1 LTSAS
6 RCKMEPIVLVHG
18 GAGDIPDSRVPLKL
32 TGVKKAA
39 SLGYQILKNGGS
51 VVDAVEEAV
60 KSMED
65 DEAFNA
71 GYGSVLNLD
80 GNVEMDASIMI
91 GATLNSGAVTVVKDI
106 AHPITLARRVME
118 KTPHFLLAGE
128 GANRF
133 AKEQGFPTVP
143 AGALVSKY
151 AEEALENF
159 KKYGDNR
166 TEIGEVGTVGAV
178 AIDSKGRLAAAT
190 STGGINGKMVGRSSD
205 TSIVGSG
212 TYADDEVGAVSTTG
226 HGESIAR
233 FCLAHAVIYEMRNGS
248 SASAATGK
256 ALKGMT
262 QRLHNTAGAIT
273 IAKNGELGIDF
284 TSRRMAWAY
293 QIKDEM
299 HFGIE
304 HGQHTKEKAN

>member
-1 LTSAS
+1 
-6 RCKMEPIVLVHG
+6 
-18 GAGDIPDSRVPLKL
+18 
-32 TGVKKAA
+32 
-39 SLGYQILKNGGS
+39 
-51 VVDAVEEAV
+51 
-60 KSMED
+60 
-65 DEAFNA
+65 
-71 GYGSVLNLD
+71 
-80 GNVEMDASIMI
+80 MDASIHDWCH
-91 GATLNSGAVTVVKDI
+91 LELRAVTVVKDI

-159 KKYGDNR
+159 KKCEDNR

-178 AIDSKGRLAAAT
+178 AIDGKGRLAAAT

-248 SASAATGK
+248 SASAATSK
-256 ALKGMT
+256 ALTGMT
-262 QRLHNTAGAIT
+262 QRLHNTAGPLRLRKMESWASILPAGEWRGLIKLKMKCILVLSMGNIPRKRPTEMFFT
-273 IAKNGELGIDF
+273 IKC
-284 TSRRMAWAY
+284 TSHKICSCTILCNN
-293 QIKDEM
+293 Q
-299 HFGIE
+299 
-304 HGQHTKEKAN
+304 N